1 MPRASRIKSESG
13 IYHIMMRGINRQT
26 LFFDDNDCTKFIHTL
41 QKYREICGYNL
52 YAYCLMGNHLHLLL
66 QERDESLETVMRRIC
81 GSYVFWYNKKYDR
94 VGYLFQ
100 DRFKSEPI
108 EDDTYFLVVLRYI
121 FQNPLRAGITDNIK
135 NYRRSNYKDYIEK
148 NKMTDSDFVLNIFNA
163 MDREK
168 AVKNFIEY
176 INQENGDECMD
187 MPEKRQLTDD
197 EAMKII
203 KYYCKIEQAIDIQ
216 NFDKQ
221 KRNLYL
227 RKLKEDYNLSI
238 RQIERLTGI
247 SRGIIQKI

>member
-1 MPRASRIKSESG
+1 M
-13 IYHIMMRGINRQT
+13 
-26 LFFDDNDCTKFIHTL
+26 
-41 QKYREICGYNL
+41 
-52 YAYCLMGNHLHLLL
+52 
-66 QERDESLETVMRRIC
+66 
-81 GSYVFWYNKKYDR
+81 
-94 VGYLFQ
+94 
-100 DRFKSEPI
+100 
-108 EDDTYFLVVLRYI
+108 RYI

-135 NYRRSNYKDYIEK
+135 NYRWSNYKDYIEK
-148 NKMTDSDFVLNIFNA
+148 NKITDNDFVLNIFNA
-163 MDREK
+163 VDREK

-203 KYYCKIEQAIDIQ
+203 KYYCKIEQTIDIQ

-247 SRGIIQKI
+247 SRGIIRKI